1 MFPNVKWSYFLGLG
15 YFLPRYTAKDSV
27 IYRDVTLGRPL
38 ILPCP
43 DHVPSHPVKYFWGRT
58 GQPPSYLTEDKRI
71 NVLDTGTLHISN
83 LQQEDFNRFN
93 GLGGISCV
101 MVSEGQ
107 FVESVKVFF
116 RVSQGIKHRFILLPY

>member
-1 MFPNVKWSYFLGLG
+1 M
-15 YFLPRYTAKDSV
+15 

-43 DHVPSHPVKYFWGRT
+43 DHVPSRPVKYFWGRT